1 LSAFNTYG
9 GERSAVSPEPTEDD
23 TQVID
28 IIIGV
33 FKSWFPQVAAEAST
47 EDLDDC
53 AAEVSMIL
61 DHEGLLNLG
70 GSPKDDDD

>member
-1 LSAFNTYG
+1 M
-9 GERSAVSPEPTEDD
+9 SPEPTEDD

-53 AAEVSMIL
+53 AAEISMIL
-61 DHEGLLNLG
+61 DHEGLLNLS
-70 GSPKDDDD
+70 GSPMHDGD